1 MSDLA
6 GKRALVTGGGSGM
19 GAAIARALAN
29 AGATVV
35 VSGRRME
42 ALQEVAEGSKNI
54 IGMTA
59 DVTDEASLKTLFD
72 NIAAEVGDLDIVIA
86 NAGAAE
92 SAPYHR
98 TGLDLWQRMMDVN
111 LTSVFL
117 TFQQALASGMMKR
130 GEGRLVAVASTA
142 GLKGY
147 AYVSAYAAAKHGVI
161 GLTRSLALE
170 LAGTSITVN
179 AVCPGFTLTPMLERS
194 IENIMQKTGKS
205 RQEAEAA
212 LTKTNPQGRFVLPEE
227 VAQAVMYLCGPHSAS
242 MTGQALSV
250 SGGEV

>member
-1 MSDLA
+1 MTDLS
-6 GKRALVTGGGSGM
+6 GKCALVTGGGSGM
-19 GAAIARALAN
+19 GTAIAHTLAG

-35 VSGRRME
+35 VSGRRMKPLE
-42 ALQEVAEGSKNI
+42 AVAGSVTGVKA
-54 IGMTA
+54 MTG
-59 DVTDEASLKTLFD
+59 DVTDEASVQALFER
-72 NIAAEVGDLDIVIA
+72 IAKEVGELDIVVA

-92 SAPYHR
+92 SSPFHR
-98 TGLDLWQRMMDVN
+98 TGLDLWRQMLDVN

-117 TFQQALASGMMKR
+117 TFQQALVGMRKR
-130 GEGRLVAVASTA
+130 GQGRLISVASTA

-147 AYVSAYAAAKHGVI
+147 PYVSAYSAAKHGVI

-170 LAGTSITVN
+170 LAETGITVN

-205 RQEAEAA
+205 RNEAVAA
-212 LTKTNPQGRFVLPEE
+212 LTAANPQKRFVLPEE
-227 VAQAVMYLCGPHSAS
+227 VAESVLFLCGAHSGS

-250 SGGEV
+250 SGGEI

>member
-1 MSDLA
+1 MTDLS
-6 GKRALVTGGGSGM
+6 GQCALVTGGGSGL
-19 GAAIARALAN
+19 GAAIARALSE

-42 ALQEVAEGSKNI
+42 PLEATAAALPGVRA
-54 IGMTA
+54 MTA
-59 DVTDEASLKTLFD
+59 DVTDEASVRSLFQR
-72 NIAAEVGDLDIVIA
+72 IADEVGELDIVVA

-92 SAPYHR
+92 SSPFHR
-98 TGLDLWQRMMDVN
+98 TSFELWRQMLDVN

-117 TFQQALASGMMKR
+117 TFQQALAGMKKR
-130 GEGRLVAVASTA
+130 GRGRLISIASTA

-147 AYVSAYAAAKHGVI
+147 PYVSAYSAAKHGVI

-170 LAGTSITVN
+170 LADTEITVN
-179 AVCPGFTLTPMLERS
+179 AICPGFTLTPMLERS

-205 RQEAEAA
+205 RDEAVAA
-212 LTKTNPQGRFVLPEE
+212 LTAANPQKRFVLPEE
-227 VAQAVMYLCGPHSAS
+227 VAESVLFLCGPNSAS

-250 SGGEV
+250 SGGEI

>member
-1 MSDLA
+1 MRDLT
-6 GKRALVTGGGSGM
+6 GKCALVTGGGSGM
-19 GAAIARALAN
+19 GAAIARALAD

-35 VSGRRME
+35 VSGRRMD
-42 ALQEVAEGSKNI
+42 ALLEVAASSKDI
-54 IGMTA
+54 VAMTA
-59 DVTDEASLKTLFD
+59 DVTDEASLKALFD
-72 NIAAEVGDLDIVIA
+72 QIASEVGDLDIVVA

-92 SAPYHR
+92 SAPFRR
-98 TGLDLWQRMMDVN
+98 TGLDLWRRMMDVN
-111 LTSVFL
+111 LTSVFM
-117 TFQQALASGMMKR
+117 TFQQALASGMAKR

-147 AYVSAYAAAKHGVI
+147 PYVSAYAAAKHGVI

-170 LAGTSITVN
+170 LAETGITVN

-205 RQEAEAA
+205 REEAAAA
-212 LTKTNPQGRFVLPEE
+212 LTEGNPQRRFVLPEE
-227 VAQAVMYLCGPHSAS
+227 VAQSVLYLCGPNSGS

-250 SGGEV
+250 SGGEI

>member
-1 MSDLA
+1 MTDLS
-6 GKRALVTGGGSGM
+6 GKCALVTGGGSGM
-19 GAAIARALAN
+19 GTAIAHTLAG

-35 VSGRRME
+35 VSGRRMKPLE
-42 ALQEVAEGSKNI
+42 AVAGSVTGVKART
-54 IGMTA
+54 G
-59 DVTDEASLKTLFD
+59 DVTDEASVQALFER
-72 NIAAEVGDLDIVIA
+72 IAKEVGELDIVVA

-92 SAPYHR
+92 SSPFHR
-98 TGLDLWQRMMDVN
+98 TGLDLWRQMLDVN

-117 TFQQALASGMMKR
+117 TFQQALVGMRKR
-130 GEGRLVAVASTA
+130 GQGRLISVASTA

-147 AYVSAYAAAKHGVI
+147 PYVSAYSAAKHGVI

-170 LAGTSITVN
+170 LAETGITVN

-205 RQEAEAA
+205 RNEAVAA
-212 LTKTNPQGRFVLPEE
+212 LTAANPQKRFVLPEE
-227 VAQAVMYLCGPHSAS
+227 VAESVLFLCGAHSGS

-250 SGGEV
+250 SGGEI

>member
-1 MSDLA
+1 MSGLA

-19 GAAIARALAN
+19 GAAIARALAD
-29 AGATVV
+29 AGAAVI

-42 ALQEVAEGSKNI
+42 ALQEVAAGSKNI
-54 IGMTA
+54 VGMTA
-59 DVTDEASLKTLFD
+59 DVTDEASVKALFD
-72 NIAAEVGDLDIVIA
+72 KIAGEVGDLDIVVA

-92 SAPYHR
+92 SAPFHR
-98 TGLDLWQRMMDVN
+98 TGPDLWRRMMDVN

-130 GEGRLVAVASTA
+130 GEGRLVSVASTA

-170 LAGTSITVN
+170 LAETRITVN

-205 RQEAEAA
+205 RDEAEAA
-212 LTKTNPQGRFVLPEE
+212 LTQTNPQRRFVLPEE
-227 VAQAVMYLCGPHSAS
+227 VAQSVLFLCGPNSAS

-250 SGGEV
+250 SGGEI

>member
-1 MSDLA
+1 MTVLS
-6 GKRALVTGGGSGM
+6 GQHALVTGGGSGM
-19 GAAIARALAN
+19 GAAIARALSE

-35 VSGRRME
+35 ISGRRIGPLE
-42 ALQEVAEGSKNI
+42 ATAAALPGVRA
-54 IGMTA
+54 MTA
-59 DVTDEASLKTLFD
+59 DVTDEASVRSLFQG
-72 NIAAEVGDLDIVIA
+72 ISTEVGELDIVVA

-92 SAPYHR
+92 SAPFHR
-98 TGLDLWQRMMDVN
+98 TSLDLWRQMLDVN

-117 TFQQALASGMMKR
+117 TFQQALTGMRKR
-130 GEGRLVAVASTA
+130 GQGRLISIASTA

-147 AYVSAYAAAKHGVI
+147 PYVAAYSAAKHGVI

-170 LAGTSITVN
+170 LAETGITVN

-205 RQEAEAA
+205 RDEAVVA
-212 LTKTNPQGRFVLPEE
+212 LTAANPQKRFVLPEE
-227 VAQAVMYLCGPHSAS
+227 VAESVLFLCGPNSAS

-250 SGGEV
+250 SGGEI

>member
-1 MSDLA
+1 MSELS

-19 GAAIARALAN
+19 GAAIARALAD

-42 ALQEVAEGSKNI
+42 ALAEVAAGSRNI
-54 IGMTA
+54 VGMTA
-59 DVTDEASLKTLFD
+59 DVTDEASVKALFEK
-72 NIAAEVGDLDIVIA
+72 IAAEVGDLDIVVA

-92 SAPYHR
+92 SAPFHR
-98 TGLDLWQRMMDVN
+98 TGPDLWQRMMDVN

-117 TFQQALASGMMKR
+117 TFQQGLAGGMMKR
-130 GEGRLVAVASTA
+130 GEGRLVSVASTA

-170 LAGTSITVN
+170 LAETRITVN
-179 AVCPGFTLTPMLERS
+179 AVCPGFTLTPMLEHS

-205 RQEAEAA
+205 RDEAEAA
-212 LTKTNPQGRFVLPEE
+212 LTQTNPQRRFVLPEE
-227 VAQAVMYLCGPHSAS
+227 VAQSVLFLCGPNSAS

-250 SGGEV
+250 SGGEI

>member
-1 MSDLA
+1 MSDLS

-19 GAAIARALAN
+19 GAAIARALAD

-42 ALQEVAEGSKNI
+42 ALQEVAAASENI
-54 IGMTA
+54 VGMTA
-59 DVTDEASLKTLFD
+59 DVTDEASVKALFVK
-72 NIAAEVGDLDIVIA
+72 IAGEVGDLDIVVA

-92 SAPYHR
+92 SAPFHR
-98 TGLDLWQRMMDVN
+98 TGPDLWRRMMDVN

-117 TFQQALASGMMKR
+117 TFQQALANGMMKR
-130 GEGRLVAVASTA
+130 GEGRLVSVASTA

-170 LAGTSITVN
+170 LAETRITVN

-205 RQEAEAA
+205 REEAEAA
-212 LTKTNPQGRFVLPEE
+212 LTQTNPQRRFVLPEE
-227 VAQAVMYLCGPHSAS
+227 VAQSVLFLCGPNSAS

-250 SGGEV
+250 SGGEI